1 MVKRAPH
8 HNQVKNI
15 GNSTSV
21 SRMAGEALRNLR
33 GLSAEEQSEAGAF
46 VLGQARQY
54 GDERPVT
61 WLTRALQ
68 VMEKFPHFPRPPG
81 RRHHESPGESGE
93 RIASFEDLTSGS

>member
-8 HNQVKNI
+8 HNQVENI

-54 GDERPVT
+54 GDEKARD
-61 WLTRALQ
+61 LADRALQ
-68 VMEKFPHFPRPPG
+68 VMEKFPHFPRP
-81 RRHHESPGESGE
+81 RAAVIMKALESLAKE
-93 RIASFEDLTSGS
+93 